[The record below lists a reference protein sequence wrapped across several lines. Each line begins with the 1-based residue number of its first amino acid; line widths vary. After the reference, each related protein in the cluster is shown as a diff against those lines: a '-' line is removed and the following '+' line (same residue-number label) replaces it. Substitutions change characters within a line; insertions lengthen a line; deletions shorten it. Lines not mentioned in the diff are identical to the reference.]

1 MLYSVSLLKI
11 DVNGTFCIKLIGR
24 CSNFLDHLV
33 ILYCSGEFFEI
44 LRMNFLIFYT
54 RIFEFVLRPLIF
66 EFFTYEFFV
75 PRPF

>member
-54 RIFEFVLRPLIF
+54 RIFEFFILIF
-66 EFFTYEFFV
+66 EFVIFV
-75 PRPF
+75 ILNALLV